1 MDLSPMHILMGLVP
15 VVGIGAGLFF
25 LGPLK
30 NMFKNFGKE
39 KKHNAAIEAGE
50 TNIKELSSK
59 SSEVVVRVKNL
70 EKAAVDTK
78 IKIKAEVEASQ
89 ARVDAIVK
97 SDKTLTDLATD
108 FDKEW

>member
-1 MDLSPMHILMGLVP
+1 MQLSPMTILLGLVP
-15 VVGIGAGLFF
+15 VIGIGAGFFF

-39 KKHNAAIEAGE
+39 KKHKEAQIAGE
-50 TNIKELSSK
+50 TKIKELSGK

-70 EKAAVDTK
+70 EKAATDTK
-78 IKIKAEVEASQ
+78 QKIKAEVEASQ
-89 ARVDAIVK
+89 ARVDAIVA
-97 SDKTLTDLATD
+97 SDQTLTDLATD